1 MIQNFRV
8 EREKMRDPLHHEEKK
23 FFVYYILK
31 IYNIALALLYVQLH
45 LEPNF

>member
-23 FFVYYILK
+23 FFCIL
-31 IYNIALALLYVQLH
+31 YTENL
-45 LEPNF
+45 